1 MADRVPASSEGLQA
15 LLKPRS
21 IAILGASDD
30 LNKLNGRP
38 LKFLIRAGYKGRIYP
53 INPKYAEIAGI
64 KCYPDLDSV
73 PDAIDLA
80 IVGVPAR
87 AVLESV
93 RALGQKRVPAAVVF
107 ASGFGEMGEEGA
119 RLEQELAATAH
130 AAGVRVLGPNGLGL
144 INAFEGVLATF
155 SQYGNGET
163 PAGPIGFVTQSGAL
177 GTAIA
182 ALARGRGLGLG
193 YFVNTGN
200 EADVTFVDAMG
211 AVLDDPRIKIGTGY
225 IEGLK
230 DGEGFCQLARRAVAI
245 GKPLVVA
252 KVGRTKAGARA
263 AASHTG
269 SLAGEDVVFDAVV
282 RQFGVIRARNESQ
295 MLDLADLLSTTPLP
309 DGRGVAIVTQSGGA
323 GVMMADRAE
332 ELGLDVPVLG
342 EQTREALKS
351 VLPAFGALSNP
362 VDVTAQFIAEPMIL
376 KESVRIVLE
385 DPKIAVAVI
394 WFQLMTEFVD
404 SLVAIFTDI
413 KKTVKKPFVVSW
425 VAGPEKGVK
434 ALRDLGI
441 CVFAGG
447 ETTIDAV
454 AGMAR
459 YAEARRRLLAEPPLA
474 TRPALPLLPGV
485 RGIAPTMAA
494 AQVLATAGMPL
505 AKARL
510 ATSAEEAV
518 ATANAIGYPVV
529 VKIESPDLPHKTEA
543 SGVKLGL
550 KDADAV
556 RAAYA
561 EVVTGAK
568 QYKSDVRI
576 DGVVV
581 QEMISGAVECVV
593 GLRRDP
599 VFGMVVMAGLGG
611 LFIEALKDVVF
622 RKAPVSEAEARLML
636 ADLKGAAV
644 LGGVRG
650 RPAVDQAALVRLI
663 AAASRFGAAHADRL
677 EELDLNPVLASPEG
691 AVAVDWL
698 MVLRG

>member
-1 MADRVPASSEGLQA
+1 MSVSPDGLEA
-15 LLKPRS
+15 LLKPRG
-21 IAILGASDD
+21 IAILGASKD

-64 KCYPDLDSV
+64 KCYPDLESV
-73 PDAIDLA
+73 PDPIDLA

-87 AVLESV
+87 AVLESI
-93 RALGQKRVPAAVVF
+93 RALGEKGVPSAIVF
-107 ASGFGEMGEEGA
+107 ASGFGEMGAEGA
-119 RLEQELAATAH
+119 RLERELAA
-130 AAGVRVLGPNGLGL
+130 AARAAAVRVLGPNGLGL

-163 PAGPIGFVTQSGAL
+163 PAGPVGFVTQSGAL

-182 ALARGRGLGLG
+182 ALARARGLGLG

-211 AVLDDPRIKIGTGY
+211 AVLEDARIRVGTGY

-230 DGEGFCQLARRAVAI
+230 DGDGFCRLARHAVAI
-245 GKPLVVA
+245 GKPLVVT

-263 AASHTG
+263 ASSHTG
-269 SLAGEDVVFDAVV
+269 SLAGEDAVFDAVV

-295 MLDLADLLSTTPLP
+295 MLDFADLLATSPLP
-309 DGRGVAIVTQSGGA
+309 EGRGIAIITQSGGA

-342 EQTREALKS
+342 DETRAALKK
-351 VLPAFGALSNP
+351 VLPPFGALSNP
-362 VDVTAQFIAEPMIL
+362 VDVTAQFIAEPTIL
-376 KESVRIVLE
+376 KESVRLVLE
-385 DPKIAVAVI
+385 DPKIAVAII

-413 KKTVKKPFVVSW
+413 KKTVTKPFVVSW
-425 VAGPEKGVK
+425 VAGPERGVK

-441 CVFAGG
+441 CVLTGG
-447 ETTIDAV
+447 EPAVDAV
-454 AGMAR
+454 AGMVR
-459 YAEARRRLLAEPPLA
+459 YAEARRRLLAEPSAEA
-474 TRPALPLLPGV
+474 TRSASPLLPS
-485 RGIAPTMAA
+485 RHGIAPTMAA
-494 AQVLATAGMPL
+494 AEALATAGIPL

-510 ATSAEEAV
+510 AASPDEAV
-518 ATANAIGYPVV
+518 AAADAIGYPVV
-529 VKIESPDLPHKTEA
+529 VKVESPDLPHKTEA
-543 SGVKLGL
+543 GGVKLGL

-556 RAAYA
+556 RAAYG
-561 EVVTGAK
+561 EVVASARR
-568 QYKSDVRI
+568 YKAEARV

-581 QEMISGAVECVV
+581 QEMASGVVECVV

-599 VFGMVVMAGLGG
+599 TFGMIVMAGLGG
-611 LFIEALKDVVF
+611 IFIEALKDVVF
-622 RKAPVSEAEARLML
+622 RKAPVSETEARLML
-636 ADLKGAAV
+636 AELKGAAV
-644 LGGVRG
+644 LSGARG
-650 RPAVDQAALVRLI
+650 RPAVDGAALARLI
-663 AAASRFGAAHADRL
+663 AVVSRFGAAHADRL
-677 EELDLNPVLASPEG
+677 QELDLNPVLASPAG

-698 MVLRG
+698 MVLD

>member
-1 MADRVPASSEGLQA
+1 MSVSLYGLQA
-15 LLKPRS
+15 LLKPRA
-21 IAILGASDD
+21 IAILGASED

-64 KCYPDLDSV
+64 KCYPDLDSI

-93 RALGQKRVPAAVVF
+93 RALGKKRVPSAIIF
-107 ASGFGEMGEEGA
+107 ASGFGEMGAEGA
-119 RLEQELAATAH
+119 RLERELVAEAR

-182 ALARGRGLGLG
+182 ALARSRGLGLG

-211 AVLDDPRIKIGTGY
+211 AVLEDVRIKVGTGY

-230 DGEGFCQLARRAVAI
+230 DGEGFCRLARHAVAI
-245 GKPLVVA
+245 GKPLVVT

-263 AASHTG
+263 ASSHTG
-269 SLAGEDVVFDAVV
+269 SLAGEDAVFDAVV

-295 MLDLADLLSTTPLP
+295 MLDFADLLATTPLP
-309 DGRGVAIVTQSGGA
+309 EGRGIAIVTQSGGA

-332 ELGLDVPVLG
+332 EIGLDVPVLG
-342 EQTREALKS
+342 DETRAALKT

-362 VDVTAQFIAEPMIL
+362 VDVTAQFIAEPTIL
-376 KESVRIVLE
+376 KESVRLVLE
-385 DPKIAVAVI
+385 DPKIAVAII

-413 KKTVKKPFVVSW
+413 KKTVTKPFVVSW
-425 VAGPEKGVK
+425 VAGPERGVK

-441 CVFAGG
+441 CVLTGG
-447 ETTIDAV
+447 EPAVDAV
-454 AGMAR
+454 AGMVR
-459 YAEARRRLLAEPPLA
+459 YAEARRRLLAEPPA
-474 TRPALPLLPGV
+474 VEPRPTSPLLS
-485 RGIAPTMAA
+485 GIHGISPTMAA
-494 AQVLATAGMPL
+494 AEALATAGIPL

-510 ATSAEEAV
+510 ATSPDEAV
-518 ATANAIGYPVV
+518 AAASAIGYPVV

-543 SGVKLGL
+543 GGVILGL

-556 RAAYA
+556 RAAYG
-561 EVVTGAK
+561 EVVAGARR
-568 QYKSDVRI
+568 YKAEARI

-581 QEMISGAVECVV
+581 QEMASGAVECVV

-599 VFGMVVMAGLGG
+599 TFGMIVMAGLGG
-611 LFIEALKDVVF
+611 IFIEVLKDVVF
-622 RKAPVSEAEARLML
+622 RKAPVSEAEAGLML
-636 ADLKGAAV
+636 AELKGAAI
-644 LGGVRG
+644 LGGARG
-650 RPAVDQAALVRLI
+650 RPAVDEAALARFV
-663 AAASRFGAAHADRL
+663 AAVSRFGAAHADRL
-677 EELDLNPVLASPEG
+677 QELDLNPVLASPTG

-698 MVLRG
+698 MVLD

>member
-1 MADRVPASSEGLQA
+1 MTDRMPASSEGLQA

-93 RALGQKRVPAAVVF
+93 RALGKKRVPAAVVF
-107 ASGFGEMGEEGA
+107 ASGFGEMGAEGA
-119 RLEQELAATAH
+119 RLEQELVAAAH

-211 AVLDDPRIKIGTGY
+211 AVLDDPRIKVGTGY

-230 DGEGFCQLARRAVAI
+230 DGEGFCQLARRAVEI

-252 KVGRTKAGARA
+252 KVGRTRAGARA

-269 SLAGEDVVFDAVV
+269 SLAGEDIVFDAVV

-295 MLDLADLLSTTPLP
+295 MLDFADLLSTTPLP

-342 EQTREALKS
+342 EQIREALKN

-385 DPKIAVAVI
+385 DPKVAVAVI

-441 CVFAGG
+441 CVLGGG
-447 ETTIDAV
+447 EPAIDGSAHQ
-454 AGMAR
+454 R
-459 YAEARRRLLAEPPLA
+459 FELLAIH
-474 TRPALPLLPGV
+474 RV
-485 RGIAPTMAA
+485 AA
-494 AQVLATAGMPL
+494 
-505 AKARL
+505 
-510 ATSAEEAV
+510 
-518 ATANAIGYPVV
+518 
-529 VKIESPDLPHKTEA
+529 
-543 SGVKLGL
+543 
-550 KDADAV
+550 
-556 RAAYA
+556 
-561 EVVTGAK
+561 
-568 QYKSDVRI
+568 
-576 DGVVV
+576 
-581 QEMISGAVECVV
+581 
-593 GLRRDP
+593 
-599 VFGMVVMAGLGG
+599 F
-611 LFIEALKDVVF
+611 
-622 RKAPVSEAEARLML
+622 
-636 ADLKGAAV
+636 
-644 LGGVRG
+644 
-650 RPAVDQAALVRLI
+650 
-663 AAASRFGAAHADRL
+663 
-677 EELDLNPVLASPEG
+677 
-691 AVAVDWL
+691 
-698 MVLRG
+698 

>member
-1 MADRVPASSEGLQA
+1 MTVSPDGLHA
-15 LLKPRS
+15 LLKPRG
-21 IAILGASDD
+21 IAILGASED

-64 KCYPDLDSV
+64 KCYPDLESV
-73 PDAIDLA
+73 PDPIDLA

-87 AVLESV
+87 AVLESI
-93 RALGQKRVPAAVVF
+93 RAVGKKGVPSAIVF
-107 ASGFGEMGEEGA
+107 ASGFGEMGAEGA
-119 RLEQELAATAH
+119 RLERELVAAAR
-130 AAGVRVLGPNGLGL
+130 AVGVRVLGPNGLGL

-182 ALARGRGLGLG
+182 ALARSRGLGLG

-211 AVLDDPRIKIGTGY
+211 AVLEDARIKVGTGY

-230 DGEGFCQLARRAVAI
+230 DGEGFCRLARHAAAI
-245 GKPLVVA
+245 GKPLVVT

-263 AASHTG
+263 ASSHTG
-269 SLAGEDVVFDAVV
+269 SLAGEDAVFDAVV

-295 MLDLADLLSTTPLP
+295 MLDFADLLATTPLP
-309 DGRGVAIVTQSGGA
+309 DGRGVAIITQSGGA

-342 EQTREALKS
+342 DEIRAALKK
-351 VLPAFGALSNP
+351 VLPPFGALLNP
-362 VDVTAQFIAEPMIL
+362 VDVTAQFIAEPTIL
-376 KESVRIVLE
+376 KESVHLVLE
-385 DPKIAVAVI
+385 DPKIAVAII

-404 SLVAIFTDI
+404 SLVAIFTEI
-413 KKTVKKPFVVSW
+413 KKTVTKPFVVSW

-441 CVFAGG
+441 CVLTGG
-447 ETTIDAV
+447 EPAVDAIAAMV
-454 AGMAR
+454 R
-459 YAEARRRLLAEPPLA
+459 YAEARRRLLAEPPAEA
-474 TRPALPLLPGV
+474 TRPASLLLSGIQ
-485 RGIAPTMAA
+485 GIAPTIAA
-494 AQVLATAGMPL
+494 AEALASAGIPL

-510 ATSAEEAV
+510 ATSSEAAV
-518 ATANAIGYPVV
+518 AAAAAIGYPVV
-529 VKIESPDLPHKTEA
+529 MKIESPDLPHKTEA
-543 SGVKLGL
+543 GGVKLGL

-556 RAAYA
+556 RAAYG
-561 EVVTGAK
+561 EVVASARR
-568 QYKSDVRI
+568 YKANARV

-581 QEMISGAVECVV
+581 QEMASGVVECVV

-599 VFGMVVMAGLGG
+599 AFGMIVMAGLGG
-611 LFIEALKDVVF
+611 IFIETLKDVVF
-622 RKAPVSEAEARLML
+622 RKAPVSETEARLML
-636 ADLKGAAV
+636 AELKGAAV
-644 LGGVRG
+644 LGGARG
-650 RPAVDQAALVRLI
+650 RPAVDGAALARLI
-663 AAASRFGAAHADRL
+663 AAVSCFGAAHADRL
-677 EELDLNPVLASPEG
+677 QELDLNPVLASPAG

-698 MVLRG
+698 MVLD

>member
-1 MADRVPASSEGLQA
+1 MSVSPDGLHA
-15 LLKPRS
+15 LLRPRA
-21 IAILGASDD
+21 IAILGASED

-64 KCYPDLDSV
+64 KCYPDLDSISD
-73 PDAIDLA
+73 PIDLA
-80 IVGVPAR
+80 IVGVPAH

-93 RALGQKRVPAAVVF
+93 RALGKKGVPSAIIF
-107 ASGFGEMGEEGA
+107 ASGFGEMGAEGA
-119 RLEQELAATAH
+119 RLEWELAA
-130 AAGVRVLGPNGLGL
+130 AARAGGVRVLGPNGLGL

-182 ALARGRGLGLG
+182 ALARSRGLGLG

-211 AVLDDPRIKIGTGY
+211 AVLDDPRIKVGTGY

-230 DGEGFCQLARRAVAI
+230 DGEGFCRLARHAVAI
-245 GKPLVVA
+245 GKPLVVT

-263 AASHTG
+263 ASSHTG
-269 SLAGEDVVFDAVV
+269 SLAGEDAVFDAVV
-282 RQFGVIRARNESQ
+282 RQFGVIRARNEAQ
-295 MLDLADLLSTTPLP
+295 MLDLADAFSTTPRP
-309 DGRGVAIVTQSGGA
+309 EGRGVAIVTQSGGA

-332 ELGLDVPVLG
+332 ELGLDVPVLDD
-342 EQTREALKS
+342 ETRAALKN

-362 VDVTAQFIAEPMIL
+362 VDVTAQFIAEPTIL
-376 KESVRIVLE
+376 KESVRLVLD
-385 DPKIAVAVI
+385 DPKIAVAII

-413 KKTVKKPFVVSW
+413 KKTVTKPFVVSW

-441 CVFAGG
+441 CVLTGG
-447 ETTIDAV
+447 EPAVDAV
-454 AGMAR
+454 AGMVR
-459 YAEARRRLLAEPPLA
+459 YAEARRRLLAEPPA
-474 TRPALPLLPGV
+474 VAPKPESPLLPGIH
-485 RGIAPTMAA
+485 GIAPTIAA
-494 AQVLATAGMPL
+494 ADVLAAAGVPL
-505 AKARL
+505 AKARP
-510 ATSAEEAV
+510 ATSPEEA
-518 ATANAIGYPVV
+518 AAAANAIGYPVV

-543 SGVKLGL
+543 GGVKLGL
-550 KDADAV
+550 KDAGAV
-556 RAAYA
+556 RAAFGDVMASARRYKA
-561 EVVTGAK
+561 EA
-568 QYKSDVRI
+568 RI

-581 QEMISGAVECVV
+581 QEMAAGVVECVV
-593 GLRRDP
+593 GLRRNP
-599 VFGMVVMAGLGG
+599 TFGMIVMAGLGG
-611 LFIEALKDVVF
+611 IFIEALKDVVF

-636 ADLKGAAV
+636 VELKGAAV
-644 LGGVRG
+644 LGGTRG
-650 RPAVDQAALVRLI
+650 RPAVDGTALARLI
-663 AAASRFGAAHADRL
+663 AVVSRFGATHAGRL
-677 EELDLNPVLASPEG
+677 QELDLNPVLASPAG

-698 MVLRG
+698 MVLD

>member
-1 MADRVPASSEGLQA
+1 MTDRVPASSEGLQA

-73 PDAIDLA
+73 PDALDLA

-93 RALGQKRVPAAVVF
+93 RALGKKRVPAAVVF

-119 RLEQELAATAH
+119 RLEQELVAAAH

-211 AVLDDPRIKIGTGY
+211 AVLDDPRIKVGTGY

-447 ETTIDAV
+447 EPTIDAV
-454 AGMAR
+454 AGMVR
-459 YAEARRRLLAEPPLA
+459 YAEARRRLLAEPPRA
-474 TRPALPLLPGV
+474 TRPASPLLPGV
-485 RGIAPTMAA
+485 LGIAPTMAA

-518 ATANAIGYPVV
+518 AAANAIGYPVV

-550 KDADAV
+550 KDADTV

-568 QYKSDVRI
+568 QYKSDARI
-576 DGVVV
+576 VGAVV
-581 QEMISGAVECVV
+581 QEMVSGAVECVV

-599 VFGMVVMAGLGG
+599 TFGMVVMAGLGG

-644 LGGVRG
+644 LSGVRG
-650 RPAVDQAALVRLI
+650 RPAVDQAALARLI
-663 AAASRFGAAHADRL
+663 AAASRFGAAHTDRL
-677 EELDLNPVLASPEG
+677 EELDLNPVLASPAG

-698 MVLRG
+698 MVLG